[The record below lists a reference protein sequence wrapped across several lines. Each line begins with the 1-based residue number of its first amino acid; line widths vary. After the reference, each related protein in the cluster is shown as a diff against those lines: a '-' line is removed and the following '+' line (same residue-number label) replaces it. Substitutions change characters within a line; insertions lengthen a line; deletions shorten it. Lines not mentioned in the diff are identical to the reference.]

1 MEDPKCMLTDVVF
14 SWNDFTC
21 TEFQVNLMG
30 TATNFPY
37 DTVVRREVYRAN
49 GLDNAAE
56 TAAALAMENSL
67 TNVDEQVSW
76 NIILQIYFVKTRQV
90 HHWRHLLVIFAM
102 FKA

>member
-1 MEDPKCMLTDVVF
+1 
-14 SWNDFTC
+14 
-21 TEFQVNLMG
+21 MG

-37 DTVVRREVYRAN
+37 DTVVRREV
-49 GLDNAAE
+49 DNAAE

-76 NIILQIYFVKTRQV
+76 NIILQIYIVKTRQV

>member
-1 MEDPKCMLTDVVF
+1 
-14 SWNDFTC
+14 
-21 TEFQVNLMG
+21 MG

-67 TNVDEQVSW
+67 TNVDEQVS
-76 NIILQIYFVKTRQV
+76 
-90 HHWRHLLVIFAM
+90 
-102 FKA
+102 